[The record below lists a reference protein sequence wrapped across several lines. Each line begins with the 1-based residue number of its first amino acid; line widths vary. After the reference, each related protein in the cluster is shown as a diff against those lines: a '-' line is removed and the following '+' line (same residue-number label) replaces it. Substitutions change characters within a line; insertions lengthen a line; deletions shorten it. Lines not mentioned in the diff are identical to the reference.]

1 MQTVKK
7 KTIMPNVDLTCIT
20 TDKFKTGYITINFI
34 TPLSKSSAA
43 KNALLFRV
51 LRRGTLNYPD
61 MESISARLD
70 SLYGAAV
77 ETVTRKKGEAQCVGL
92 AADFIDDD
100 FVPGGENI
108 LENTIAL
115 MGEMILS
122 PATHGGLLTSEYVD
136 SEKVNLIDSIKSLK
150 NDKINYAVDLMVK
163 SMCQDEA
170 YSVSRLGTESTVAQI
185 TPQSLTKHY
194 KELIASSKV
203 EIIYVGSGSMSRVEM
218 ALLNALSALPR
229 RNEVI
234 PAVTD
239 VVLTPKKPGNEVT
252 DRMDVNQ
259 GKLTIGYRLGKSML
273 SPNYAAL
280 MVFNAVFGGAVT
292 SKLFMNVREKLS
304 LCYYASS
311 IIEKHKGI
319 MIVYS
324 GVDSSNF
331 SKALDEITR
340 QLNAV
345 KAGEITPW
353 ELDSAKK
360 SVVTSLKSRLDS
372 APGLEDIYFD
382 NAVAGIGIS
391 PEELAVL
398 AEAVTA
404 EEVSAIA
411 SQTELD
417 TIHYLTGNGDDSN
430 EA

>member
-1 MQTVKK
+1 
-7 KTIMPNVDLTCIT
+7 
-20 TDKFKTGYITINFI
+20 
-34 TPLSKSSAA
+34 
-43 KNALLFRV
+43 
-51 LRRGTLNYPD
+51 
-61 MESISARLD
+61 
-70 SLYGAAV
+70 
-77 ETVTRKKGEAQCVGL
+77 
-92 AADFIDDD
+92 
-100 FVPGGENI
+100 
-108 LENTIAL
+108 
-115 MGEMILS
+115 
-122 PATHGGLLTSEYVD
+122 
-136 SEKVNLIDSIKSLK
+136 
-150 NDKINYAVDLMVK
+150 
-163 SMCQDEA
+163 
-170 YSVSRLGTESTVAQI
+170 
-185 TPQSLTKHY
+185 
-194 KELIASSKV
+194 
-203 EIIYVGSGSMSRVEM
+203 M

-234 PAVTD
+234 PAVTG

-372 APGLEDIYFD
+372 AHGLEDIYFD